1 MYEVKNLNRELYAN
15 IGVVYLKNMKELS
28 KKIYDFEVEENS
40 TNRNKIMIDI
50 ILLKKD
56 ESKIEFLL
64 WCVFRLM

>member
-1 MYEVKNLNRELYAN
+1 MNRELYAN